1 MLNDENG
8 QPVKNSFGMKKMC
21 IRDRSKTVNP
31 YNNSFELLVKD
42 LERYKKN
49 GYQVILLSGSRTRAK
64 RLADDLM
71 AEGLNAFYSE
81 DYDHE
86 VKSGEIMTGYGKIKK
101 GYEYPMLKFVVIS
114 ESDIFGEMCIR
125 DSRRL

>member
-1 MLNDENG
+1 M
-8 QPVKNSFGMKKMC
+8 
-21 IRDRSKTVNP
+21 
-31 YNNSFELLVKD
+31 
-42 LERYKKN
+42 
-49 GYQVILLSGSRTRAK
+49 ILLSGSRTRAK

-114 ESDIFGEMCIR
+114 ESDIFGGEKKKKKRKRIYEGEKIASFTDLNIGDYVVHESHGLGHLPR
-125 DSRRL
+125 H